1 MDTCCFSEPVFQVV
15 ATMLKPLVILI
26 VRRLILNHNAR
37 GNFHRI
43 LETRMTLEDKIA
55 ILATNVWFSQLE
67 ARTRSSIVDHLV
79 TKRVAGGEAMFQQGD
94 PVSGLYVLL
103 AGDGRITGSSADGLP
118 ALIGILR
125 PGDWTGFLAVLDGGP
140 YAFSA
145 EMVTSGVAACL
156 PITAANKI
164 FGTDVDSFRR
174 LVAPE
179 LTIARRNYHFY
190 LETHGRP
197 ALRRVA
203 ERLMALGRW
212 PYAASTGPLAPLDNV
227 NQDDLAA
234 ATRLSRQR
242 INTALRE
249 LQRRGLIK
257 TGYGN
262 VCVLDPIR
270 LGHIAEGIEI

>member
-1 MDTCCFSEPVFQVV
+1 MNSEE
-15 ATMLKPLVILI
+15 KSS
-26 VRRLILNHNAR
+26 
-37 GNFHRI
+37 
-43 LETRMTLEDKIA
+43 
-55 ILATNVWFSQLE
+55 ILATNVWFSELE
-67 ARTRSSIVDHLV
+67 AHIRSSIVDHLV
-79 TKRVAGGEAMFQQGD
+79 TKRMLNGEAMFQQGN
-94 PVSGLYVLL
+94 PASGLYVLL
-103 AGDGRITGSSADGLP
+103 AGEGRITGSSADGIS

-145 EMVTSGVAACL
+145 EMFTDGFAACL
-156 PITAANKI
+156 PTSATNKI
-164 FGTDVDSFRR
+164 FGADVDSFRK

-203 ERLMALGRW
+203 ERLMSLGRW
-212 PYAASTGPLAPLDNV
+212 PYATSTGPISPLDNV

-242 INTALRE
+242 INTALKE

>member
-1 MDTCCFSEPVFQVV
+1 M
-15 ATMLKPLVILI
+15 I
-26 VRRLILNHNAR
+26 VTLFILNHKAIVEQ
-37 GNFHRI
+37 HRI
-43 LETRMTLEDKIA
+43 AETRMNLEEKSS
-55 ILATNVWFSQLE
+55 ILASNVWYSELSS
-67 ARTRSSIVDHLV
+67 AVRSLIVDHLV
-79 TKRVAGGEAMFQQGD
+79 TKNVADGEALFQQGE

-103 AGDGRITGSSADGLP
+103 AGSGRITGSSADGIP

-145 EMVTSGVAACL
+145 EMVGDGVAACL
-156 PITAANKI
+156 PTSAANKI
-164 FGTDVDSFRR
+164 FAADVDSFRK

-203 ERLMALGRW
+203 ERLMSLGRW
-212 PYAASTGPLAPLDNV
+212 PYAAPTGRLAPLDNV

-257 TGYGN
+257 TGYSN

>member
-1 MDTCCFSEPVFQVV
+1 
-15 ATMLKPLVILI
+15 MLKPLVFLI
-26 VRRLILNHNAR
+26 VGLSILNHNAR
-37 GNFHRI
+37 VKYHRI
-43 LETRMTLEDKIA
+43 AEARMNLEDKSS
-55 ILATNVWFSQLE
+55 ILVKNGWFSGLD
-67 ARTRSSIVDHLV
+67 ARIRSSVVDNLV
-79 TKRVAGGEAMFQQGD
+79 TKTVSGGGALFQQGD
-94 PVSGLYVLL
+94 PASGLYVLL
-103 AGDGRITGSSADGLP
+103 AGEGRITGSSADGIR

-145 EMVTSGVAACL
+145 EMVTDGVVACL
-156 PITAANKI
+156 PISAANQI
-164 FGTDVDSFRR
+164 FGADVDSFRK

-203 ERLMALGRW
+203 ERLMSLGRW
-212 PYAASTGPLAPLDNV
+212 TYAASTGPLAPLDNV

-242 INTALRE
+242 INAALRE
-249 LQRRGLIK
+249 LKRRGLIK